1 MAFEN
6 ITSWP
11 FVGRERELRRIVAA
25 LAQPSG
31 AGLMIAGPPGVGR
44 SRLAAEAAVIATRA
58 GFACRRVLGTRAAKG
73 IPFGALAP
81 LLRDHGGDTLSA
93 VAEVVGCDDESPLL
107 LVVDDAHLL
116 DEASAAVVHQL
127 AVSRR
132 AFVVVTVRTGE
143 VGPDPLQALWKD
155 GTVERLDLGPLPRP
169 DHDRLLDELLGGP
182 IDGACRRD
190 LWEASQGN
198 VLFLRELLLGAIDHG
213 ILRRERGLF
222 RLTRTLASTPR
233 LVELVESRLIDAGP
247 AERELLELLALGEP
261 IAFSL
266 LAAVADA
273 ALLPSLER
281 QGLVATV
288 VVGDRLH
295 VRLAHPLHGEVLRQ
309 RMSRLTHLAL
319 CRRLADASTDDGDV
333 VQVAVWRLDGGGSA
347 SPGLMLAA
355 ARRAYDA
362 GDLPLAERLA
372 SATSGPEAEL
382 LLARVYGRWGRQGDR
397 AARLDALDG
406 LDLPDAQ
413 RAAVALERSA
423 VQTAQLEDP
432 RPSLA
437 AAEATV
443 APGPWRDELR
453 AERAHQSALRQ
464 FPEQALRLASPL
476 LESPDGRVFVRAATA
491 VSLAWRLLGRFE
503 SAATLA
509 ERASTVRRTLAD
521 PVGLPEPGFLVTLRA
536 AALVQG
542 GALEAARSVVEV
554 AYDESVA
561 ARCRVG
567 QAWCASGRALVAVQ
581 AGALVDATQ
590 LWTEAAAVFSDL
602 GEQEPL
608 RWCLAN
614 LAITSAS
621 IGDVRWATAVLELA
635 GPAGGLVDLER
646 AQAWVLAAEGQLAEA
661 VRRLRELAEGS
672 VRAVAAVL
680 WHDCVRLGDATL
692 AAPALARLAEVVDG
706 DLLWA
711 RALHAEGV
719 AGGDAGVLVAA
730 ADRFEALGAVLF
742 AAEASAAAAATYRRG
757 AQSRTAQG
765 LAGRSHA
772 LVSRCQRAR
781 TPALEL
787 AGPGAVLTARE
798 REIAGLAARGLTSSA
813 IAGRLT
819 LSVRTVESH
828 LQRTYSKLGVTS
840 RHELAD
846 SLSTIAAH

>member
-25 LAQPSG
+25 LAQPAG
-31 AGLMIAGPPGVGR
+31 AGLMIAGPPGVGK
-44 SRLAAEAAVIATRA
+44 SRLAAEAAAIAARA
-58 GFACRRVLGTRAAKG
+58 GFDCRRVLGTRAAKG
-73 IPFGALAP
+73 IPYGALAP
-81 LLRDHGGDTLSA
+81 LLRDHGSDTLSA
-93 VAEVVGCDDESPLL
+93 VAEVVATSDERTLL

-127 AVSRR
+127 AASRR

-143 VGPDPLQALWKD
+143 ASPDPLQALWKD
-155 GTVERLDLGPLPRP
+155 GTVDRLDLGPLPRP
-169 DHDRLLDELLGGP
+169 DHDRLLDELLCGP

-198 VLFLRELLLGAIDHG
+198 VLFLRELLLGAVDHG

-233 LVELVESRLIDAGP
+233 LVELVESRLVDTGP

-266 LAAVADA
+266 LTSVADT
-273 ALLPSLER
+273 ALLPALER

-288 VVGDRLH
+288 VIGDRLH

-309 RMSRLTHLAL
+309 RMSKLTQLVL
-319 CRRLADASTDDGDV
+319 CRRLADASTDDGDL
-333 VQVAVWRLDGGGSA
+333 VQVAVWRLDGGGA
-347 SPGLMLAA
+347 APAGLMLAA

-362 GDLPLAERLA
+362 GDLALAERLA
-372 SATSGPEAEL
+372 SATTAPEADL
-382 LLARVYGRWGRQGDR
+382 LLARVYGRWGRQRER
-397 AARLDALDG
+397 AERLDALDG
-406 LDLPDAQ
+406 LDLPDDQ
-413 RAAVALERSA
+413 RAAAALERSA
-423 VQTAQLEDP
+423 VLAAQLADP
-432 RPSLA
+432 CPSLA
-437 AAEATV
+437 AAEASV

-453 AERAHQSALRQ
+453 AERALREL
-464 FPEQALRLASPL
+464 PEEALRLTSPL

-503 SAATLA
+503 SAASMA

-521 PVGLPEPGFLVTLRA
+521 PIGLPEPGFLVALRA

-542 GALEAARSVVEV
+542 GSLEARSVVEV
-554 AYDESVA
+554 AYDEAVA

-567 QAWCASGRALVAVQ
+567 QAWCAAGRALVAVQ
-581 AGALVDATQ
+581 AGALVDAAH

-602 GEQEPL
+602 GEQEPA

-621 IGDVRWATAVLELA
+621 VGDVRRASAVLELA
-635 GPAGGLVDLER
+635 GPASTVDLER
-646 AQAWVLAAEGQLAEA
+646 ARAWVLAAEGQLAEA
-661 VRRLRELAEGS
+661 VRRLRSLAEGS
-672 VRAVAAVL
+672 ARAVAAVL
-680 WHDCVRLGDATL
+680 WHDCVRLGDAAL
-692 AAPALARLAEVVDG
+692 AAPALATLAEVVDG

-730 ADRFEALGAVLF
+730 ADRFEALGATLF

-757 AQSRTAQG
+757 AQSRTAQS
-765 LAGRSHA
+765 LAGRSRA
-772 LVSRCQRAR
+772 LVSRCQRVR
-781 TPALEL
+781 TPALDL

-846 SLSTIAAH
+846 SLSAC